1 MASSEDRRVDEPL
14 ESQAIA
20 GDRAALEQLLLAH
33 YDRLAA
39 RIRRQL
45 PDELS
50 SQLDVEDVLQETF
63 VQAFQGIGQVRIDS
77 GHGLAAWLD
86 TIADHRVQDS
96 LRRARAKK
104 RGGGHRQADVDAG
117 SRWLPMVEMLAG
129 ETDTPSQ
136 IAAQHEA
143 VKAMQL
149 GVAGLEADQRE
160 AIRLHCLE
168 RMSVEDTAKAM
179 QRSPAAVR
187 GLVQRG
193 KVVLRAMLVRSS
205 RWLSKR

>member
-1 MASSEDRRVDEPL
+1 MACSENPHVDEPL
-14 ESQAIA
+14 AAQAIA
-20 GDRAALEQLLLAH
+20 GDRGALEQLLLAH

-45 PDELS
+45 PDDLS

-63 VQAFQGIGQVRIDS
+63 VQAFQGIGRLTS
-77 GHGLAAWLD
+77 ATGHGLAAWLD
-86 TIADHRVQDS
+86 TIADHRVQDAM
-96 LRRARAKK
+96 RRARTQK
-104 RGGGHRQADVDAG
+104 RGGAHRQAELEAG
-117 SRWLPMVEMLAG
+117 SRWLPMVELLAG

-143 VKAMQL
+143 VKALQL
-149 GVAGLEADQRE
+149 GVAGLEPDQRE

-168 RMSVEDTAKAM
+168 RLTVEDTAKAM

-193 KVVLRAMLVRSS
+193 KIVLRSVLARSS